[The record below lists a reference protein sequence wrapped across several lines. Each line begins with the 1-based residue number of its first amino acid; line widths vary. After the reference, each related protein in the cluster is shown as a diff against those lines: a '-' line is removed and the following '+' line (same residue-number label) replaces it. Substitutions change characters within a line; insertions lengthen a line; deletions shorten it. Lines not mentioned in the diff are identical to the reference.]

1 METQR
6 NEHRNQNGRIE
17 GMRDQDSAAKRME
30 DGRLYFPGDE
40 DILKGQMAC
49 MELLYDY
56 NATRP

>member
-49 MELLYDY
+49 MELLYD
-56 NATRP
+56 